1 MKVLLLGYGKEG
13 QSAKRFFEK
22 QNAKVEILDH
32 FERPELEKRNYNEYD
47 LVLRSPSVQPWLAE
61 NPHQL
66 PAPNWSS
73 VTQYFFQHCPCPII
87 GVTGTKGKG
96 TTCMLITELLTA
108 LEQKTWLVGNIGTP
122 ALDKLERI
130 EPKDIVVYEMSS
142 FQLWDL
148 QQSPQ
153 IAVVLKIEPDHL
165 NIHHDF
171 DDYTNAKA
179 NITRYQKAE
188 DSCIYYQN
196 NPASK
201 SIAMQS
207 AGEKIAYPIEDQNPI
222 LKSALDAL
230 SIRGEHNRENAEAA
244 LLAVA
249 AARKEQLNQLLEN
262 NINIIKNTLH
272 NFKGLPHRLQYLR
285 RLNNVEY
292 YDDNFATALAS
303 TTVALE
309 AFREDEPIVIIVGGR
324 DKTQGKELPKLAKL
338 LDNQKNIEHI
348 ILIGESGAK
357 LNKKIVKKPKELA
370 ADLATAVKKAQ
381 NIAEELAKD
390 SGHTVSVLMSPAAA
404 SFDMF
409 ENVYDRGTRFQDLIN
424 QLN

>member
-61 NPHQL
+61 LPHQL

-108 LEQKTWLVGNIGTP
+108 LGQKTWLVGNIGTP

-153 IAVVLKIEPDHL
+153 IAVVLKVEPDHL
-165 NIHHDF
+165 NIHHSF
-171 DDYTNAKA
+171 DDYTDAKA
-179 NITRYQKAE
+179 NIIKYQKAE
-188 DSCIYYQN
+188 DSCIYCQSN
-196 NPASK
+196 SVSK

-207 AGEKIAYPIEDQNPI
+207 MGKKIAYPIVDQNPM

-230 SIRGEHNRENAEAA
+230 AIRGEHNRENAEAA
-244 LLAVA
+244 LLTVA
-249 AARKEQLNQLLEN
+249 AARKEQLNQLLKN
-262 NINIIKNTLH
+262 NIDVIKNILH

-285 RLNNVEY
+285 QLNNVEY
-292 YDDNFATALAS
+292 YDDNFATTLAS

-324 DKTQGKELPKLAKL
+324 DKTQGKELPKLAEL

-348 ILIGESGAK
+348 ILIGESGAE
-357 LNKKIVKKPKELA
+357 LNKKIVKKPKELV

>member
-13 QSAKRFFEK
+13 QSAKRFFER

-32 FERPELEKRNYNEYD
+32 FERPELEKRNYDEYD
-47 LVLRSPSVQPWLAE
+47 LVLRSPSVQPWLTE
-61 NPHQL
+61 SSHES

-73 VTQYFFQHCPCPII
+73 ATQYFFQHCPCPII

-108 LEQKTWLVGNIGTP
+108 LGQKTWLVGNIGTP
-122 ALDKLERI
+122 ALDKLGEI

-148 QQSPQ
+148 KNSPQ
-153 IAVVLKIEPDHL
+153 IAVVLKVEPDHL
-165 NIHHDF
+165 NIHHSF
-171 DDYTNAKA
+171 EDYTSAKA
-179 NITRYQKAE
+179 NITKYQKAG

-196 NPASK
+196 NPVSK

-207 AGEKIAYPIEDQNPI
+207 AGEKIAYPIADQDPMI
-222 LKSALDAL
+222 KSALDAL
-230 SIRGEHNRENAEAA
+230 AIRGEHNRENAEAA
-244 LLAVA
+244 LLAVT

-262 NINIIKNTLH
+262 NIDIVKSTLH

-285 RLNNVEY
+285 RLNNVDY

-309 AFREDEPIVIIVGGR
+309 AFREDEPIVVIVGGR
-324 DKTQGKELPKLAKL
+324 DKTQGKELPKLAEL
-338 LDNQKNIEHI
+338 LESQKNIKHV
-348 ILIGESGAK
+348 ILIGESGVE
-357 LNKKIVKKPKELA
+357 LNKKIVNKPKELT

-381 NIAEELAKD
+381 NIAEKLAKE

-409 ENVYDRGTRFQDLIN
+409 ENVYDRGAKFQDLVN